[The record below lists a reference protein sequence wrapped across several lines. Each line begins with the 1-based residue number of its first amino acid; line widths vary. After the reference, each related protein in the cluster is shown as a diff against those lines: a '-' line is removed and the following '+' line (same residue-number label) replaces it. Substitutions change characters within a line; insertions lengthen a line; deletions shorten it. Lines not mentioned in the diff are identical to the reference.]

1 MFVNLQRTFL
11 LAIPLIWDGGGPDM
25 GVGIWEP
32 EAFQLKGQF
41 GVECH
46 WGPRVKDQ
54 EAWCGARGL
63 GHCSVQ
69 ICGNLRINCWT
80 IVLLSK
86 GLQIRG
92 VGFQFKF
99 VENFED

>member
-1 MFVNLQRTFL
+1 MNLQRTFL
-11 LAIPLIWDGGGPDM
+11 LDIPLTWEGGGPDRNL
-25 GVGIWEP
+25 EP

-69 ICGNLRINCWT
+69 ICGNLSINCWT

-92 VGFQFKF
+92 VGF
-99 VENFED
+99 